1 MRERGSAALRT
12 RASSG
17 RILEAQP
24 AREIV
29 SGWNVQAGLG
39 KRSRSSS
46 FQGTRTFGFR
56 PTETLRLSW
65 RVRRAI
71 TSSPQTVP
79 GLVFKR
85 CTTSDAPIRSLFL
98 PPAESLASAL
108 VFENP

>member
-79 GLVFKR
+79 GLA
-85 CTTSDAPIRSLFL
+85 SRSLRGARL
-98 PPAESLASAL
+98 LMRPSSL
-108 VFENP
+108 VFCHRPKVWPPP